1 MPMKKISKR
10 KLVITIICIV
20 ILVII
25 IAIAIKIPL
34 IKQLINLVFISFIVS
49 YILKPIYILLITQ
62 GVNKKVASSLI
73 ILGLIIL
80 ILITFMVLIPSAF
93 SGSLN
98 IDKSINELGNYL
110 YNANMKIKGF
120 NKNKVIANI
129 INAIYQ
135 KVNVQIIVIFDKIL
149 NSIMGLSE
157 NIITYMVSP
166 LIIYYFLCD
175 SENMI
180 NKALI
185 VFPPES
191 RNVIKKII
199 EDIDKILGKYIIS
212 QLILCGIITVATFF
226 ILTFMKVD
234 FPLIL
239 SLINGVFNII
249 PYFGPIFGVVP
260 AILIGLLQSPKTAL
274 YTALWLIALQ
284 QIEGTILSPK
294 IIGESISMHPLTV
307 IILLLIGENVGGIL
321 GMILAVPLGVVI
333 KVIYE
338 DLNYYLF

>member
-1 MPMKKISKR
+1 MKKTSKK
-10 KLVITIICIV
+10 KLMLTILSVVFFVGVIFVAIRIPIV
-20 ILVII
+20 
-25 IAIAIKIPL
+25 
-34 IKQLINLVFISFIVS
+34 KQLINLVFISFIVA
-49 YILKPIYILLITQ
+49 YILKPLYMFLIKK
-62 GVNKKVASSLI
+62 GVNKKAASSLI
-73 ILGLIIL
+73 IVGLIGL
-80 ILITFMVLIPSAF
+80 ILLIFIVLIPSIF
-93 SGSLN
+93 RESL
-98 IDKSINELGNYL
+98 SINKAINDLQFYL
-110 YNANMKIKGF
+110 SNANMKIKVL
-120 NKNKVIANI
+120 NRSKVISGIMNNI
-129 INAIYQ
+129 YNKSNA
-135 KVNVQIIVIFDKIL
+135 QILVIFDKIFD
-149 NSIMGLSE
+149 SIMGLGE

-185 VFPPES
+185 ICPPES

-199 EDIDKILGKYIIS
+199 DDIDKVLGRYIIS
-212 QLILCGIITVATFF
+212 QLILCGIITIATFLVLVYMD
-226 ILTFMKVD
+226 ID

-249 PYFGPIFGVVP
+249 PYFGPIFGVLP
-260 AILIGLLQSPKTAL
+260 AILIGLLKSPQIAL
-274 YTALWLIALQ
+274 YTALWLFALQ
-284 QIEGTILSPK
+284 QIEGNILSPK

-307 IILLLIGENVGGIL
+307 ILLLMIGGKVGGIL

>member
-1 MPMKKISKR
+1 MKKTSKK
-10 KLVITIICIV
+10 KLMLTILSVIFFVGVIFVAMRIPIV
-20 ILVII
+20 
-25 IAIAIKIPL
+25 
-34 IKQLINLVFISFIVS
+34 KQLINLVFISFIVA
-49 YILKPIYILLITQ
+49 YILKPLYMFLIRK
-62 GVNKKVASSLI
+62 GVNKKAASSLI
-73 ILGLIIL
+73 IVGLIGL
-80 ILITFMVLIPSAF
+80 ILLIFIVLIPSIF
-93 SGSLN
+93 RESLN
-98 IDKSINELGNYL
+98 INKAINDLQFYL
-110 YNANMKIKGF
+110 SNANMKIKVL
-120 NKNKVIANI
+120 NRSKVISGIMNNVYNKS
-129 INAIYQ
+129 NA
-135 KVNVQIIVIFDKIL
+135 QILVIFDKIFD
-149 NSIMGLSE
+149 SIMGLGE

-185 VFPPES
+185 ICPPES

-199 EDIDKILGKYIIS
+199 EDIDKVLGRYIIS
-212 QLILCGIITVATFF
+212 QLILCGIITIATFL
-226 ILTFMKVD
+226 ILVYMNID

-249 PYFGPIFGVVP
+249 PYFGPIFGVLP
-260 AILIGLLQSPKTAL
+260 AILIGLLKSPQIAL
-274 YTALWLIALQ
+274 YTALWLFALQ
-284 QIEGTILSPK
+284 QIEGNILSPK

-307 IILLLIGENVGGIL
+307 ILLLMIGGKVGGIL

>member
-1 MPMKKISKR
+1 MKKINKK
-10 KLVITIICIV
+10 KLALAIIGITIFVVMIS
-20 ILVII
+20 L
-25 IAIAIKIPL
+25 AIRVPI
-34 IKQLINLVFISFIVS
+34 IKQLLNLVFISFIIS
-49 YILKPIYILLITQ
+49 YILKPLYMLLIRK
-62 GVNKKVASSLI
+62 GVNKKAASSLI
-73 ILGLIIL
+73 IVGLLCL
-80 ILITFMVLIPSAF
+80 ILLTFMVVIPSIF
-93 SGSLN
+93 RESLN
-98 IDKSINELGNYL
+98 INKAIIDLENYL
-110 YNANMKIKGF
+110 TNANMKIKVL
-120 NKNKVIANI
+120 NTNKVISSIMNTMYHKS
-129 INAIYQ
+129 NA
-135 KVNVQIIVIFDKIL
+135 QILVIFDKMFD
-149 NSIMGLSE
+149 SIMGLGE

-185 VFPPES
+185 LFPPES

-199 EDIDKILGKYIIS
+199 EDIDKVLGRYIIS

-226 ILTFMKVD
+226 ILMFMKVD

-239 SLINGVFNII
+239 SLINGIFNII
-249 PYFGPIFGVVP
+249 PYFGPIIGVIP
-260 AILIGLLQSPKTAL
+260 AILIGLLDSPKIAL
-274 YTALWLIALQ
+274 YTALWLFALQ
-284 QIEGTILSPK
+284 QIEGSILSPK

-307 IILLLIGENVGGIL
+307 IVLLMIGEKVGGIL

>member
-10 KLVITIICIV
+10 KLAITIICIV
-20 ILVII
+20 ILVFII
-25 IAIAIKIPL
+25 TIAIRIPL
-34 IKQLINLVFISFIVS
+34 IKQLINLVFISFIVA
-49 YILKPIYILLITQ
+49 YILKPLYMLLIRH
-62 GVNKKVASSLI
+62 GVNKKAASSLI
-73 ILGLIIL
+73 IVGLTSL
-80 ILITFMVLIPSAF
+80 ILIAFMVLIPSAF

-110 YNANMKIKGF
+110 SNANMKIKGF

-129 INAIYQ
+129 INTIYQ
-135 KVNVQIIVIFDKIL
+135 KANVQIIVIFDKIL
-149 NSIMGLSE
+149 SSIMGLSE
-157 NIITYMVSP
+157 NIVTYMVSP

-180 NKALI
+180 NKGLI

-191 RNVIKKII
+191 RNVMKKII

-212 QLILCGIITVATFF
+212 QLILCGIITIATFF
-226 ILTFMKVD
+226 ILMFMKVD

-249 PYFGPIFGVVP
+249 PYFGPIFGAVP
-260 AILIGLLQSPKTAL
+260 AILIGLLESPKTAL
-274 YTALWLIALQ
+274 YIALWLITLQ

-307 IILLLIGENVGGIL
+307 ILLLLIGENVGGIL